1 MKKLILLMPFF
12 FLSCSYIR
20 EHPDSAGE
28 EFVEELIEEAT
39 GLDVDLTST
48 DGIQLQN
55 IPD

>member
-1 MKKLILLMPFF
+1 MPFF